1 MTISSADSIDTGECK
16 IMTNGGISVT
26 PEELRAAAGAADAV
40 SQDLQAPIAAA
51 KRDIEAAGTAMK
63 TWHIGPEMERVAH
76 DWGTALDKLSKRI
89 GGGDPDSAASRLRR
103 TADGHQFNEDLT
115 AQSFQVR

>member
-1 MTISSADSIDTGECK
+1 
-16 IMTNGGISVT
+16 MTNDGISVS

-40 SQDLQAPIAAA
+40 SQDLQMPIATA
-51 KRDIEAAGTAMK
+51 KRDIEAAGAAMK
-63 TWHIGPEMERVAH
+63 SWHIGPDMQRVAH

-103 TADGHQFNEDLT
+103 TADGHEFNEDIT

>member
-1 MTISSADSIDTGECK
+1 
-16 IMTNGGISVT
+16 MTNGGISVT